1 MKYFKRSERI
11 LKAAAFNT
19 GLKSAGGVVQEVA
32 EYSKWHEFQNGVHAG
47 SKIQMKMFIMKAD
60 MSKVS
65 GIVGYYL
72 KDGMGMVASD
82 IVVDIN
88 EIKCLLADHGYKTV
102 HDWYT
107 QDCGMSEET
116 WKEWNTSND

>member
-1 MKYFKRSERI
+1 MKYIKRSERL
-11 LKAAAFNT
+11 LKAAAFNV
-19 GLKSAGGVVQEVA
+19 GLKSAGGVVKEVA
-32 EYSKWHEFQNGVHAG
+32 EQFKWHELRNGDHAG
-47 SKIQMKMFIMKAD
+47 SRIQVKMFIVKAD

-65 GIVGYYL
+65 GVVGYYL

-82 IVVDIN
+82 IVTDIN
-88 EIKCLLADHGYKTV
+88 DIKCWMADHGYKTV
-102 HDWYT
+102 HDWYV

>member
-1 MKYFKRSERI
+1 MKYMKRSERV
-11 LKAAAFNT
+11 LKAAAFNV
-19 GLKSAGGVVQEVA
+19 GLKSAGGVVSEVA
-32 EYSKWHEFQNGVHAG
+32 EYSKWHELQNGVCAG
-47 SKIQMKMFIMKAD
+47 SRIQVKMFIMKAD

-65 GIVGYYL
+65 GVVGYYL
-72 KDGMGMVASD
+72 KDGMGMIASD
-82 IVVDIN
+82 IVIDIN
-88 EIKCLLADHGYKTV
+88 EIKCFLVDHGYKTV